1 MERIARWS
9 TGFSRSLMPDSSGII
24 GIPAVLFHRINPA
37 VRPVETGVPTGFRLN
52 IAIWPSA
59 FFSAPSAGTKTPSSP
74 PTLKRQNAKTS
85 NPFFILIIL
94 CIPNLFKKS
103 ALSAKSACHKT
114 PKIKNYLLA
123 GEINRHNDQAI
134 PHLLDFQ
141 LNRDWI

>member
-1 MERIARWS
+1 MCIPNLLSAESAQSACHKNSVTIS
-9 TGFSRSLMPDSSGII
+9 QPCIFSL
-24 GIPAVLFHRINPA
+24 
-37 VRPVETGVPTGFRLN
+37 
-52 IAIWPSA
+52 
-59 FFSAPSAGTKTPSSP
+59 KTQITAHAK
-74 PTLKRQNAKTS
+74 TLKRQNAKTS

-123 GEINRHNDQAI
+123 GEINRHNEQAN